1 MNKMTYKTLKVDWGT
16 KKKEIKLVREKVF
29 ICEYRIP
36 PDIEFDHKD
45 KRCKHVLIQDEQQ
58 AIATGR
64 ISTKGKISRIAV
76 LQNYRNTDAPNQV
89 VNTLINIAKDSGLTS
104 IAIDLELDQVT
115 KFKQQGFQTISP
127 VFMDSGIA
135 KQTLTCDIGN
145 FKCSLGIVH

>member
-1 MNKMTYKTLKVDWGT
+1 MTYKTLKVDWGT

-36 PDIEFDHKD
+36 PDVEFDQKD
-45 KRCKHVLIQDEQQ
+45 KRCKHVLIQDDQQ

-76 LQNYRNTDAPNQV
+76 LQKYRHTDAPIQV
-89 VNTLINIAKDSGLTS
+89 INTLVNIAKDSGLTS
-104 IAIDLELDQVT
+104 IAIDSELAQVT
-115 KFKQQGFQTISP
+115 QFKQQGFQVVSP

-135 KQTLTCDIGN
+135 KQTLACDISR
-145 FKCSLGIVH
+145 FKCALDILH